1 MGLKF
6 RAVAGDKSLLRCVD
20 PKQQSLLLSLNVSVF
35 LRGHSPVVSSVGV
48 QI

>member
-6 RAVAGDKSLLRCVD
+6 RAMTGNKSLLRCVD
-20 PKQQSLLLSLNVSVF
+20 PKQQSLLLSLNVKVF
-35 LRGHSPVVSSVGV
+35 QRGHSPVVSSLGV